1 MSLKELSTK
10 SRVAPMAMVL
20 LAGALGVTCS
30 ARETSTIDQSR
41 VDTVGQAASAKYN
54 WLQFGG
60 DSRHGNNNTMEST
73 ITAQNVGQLT
83 KLFQV
88 SLPETIEG
96 APVVLTNVST
106 SSGVHDVAY
115 MTTRSGYIVAM
126 DAYTGQTLWSAEPAN
141 MNITMSSPAID
152 PALTYVYSAG
162 LDGYIHKYAVG
173 TGAEVTT
180 GGWPELSTSK
190 IAVEKDGT
198 AITIGTSGGTNYLYM
213 GVGGYDGDGGDYQ
226 GHVTTIN
233 LQTGAQF
240 VFNAMCSNQNVHFT
254 TGSPDC
260 AGRQA
265 GIWAKAGLAF
275 DPTTNRLYA
284 GTGNGTFAPA
294 SNYWGDTIL
303 ALSPSGMGNG
313 ANPLDSYTPTNYQNL
328 QNSDLDLGSTNVLI
342 LPNGTSKYAHLALL
356 SGKDATL
363 RLINLDNMSGQG
375 AAGNVGGEIT
385 SVALQTGG
393 EVQNPISL
401 WINPADN
408 TTWAFVVSPSN
419 GINGV
424 HIVVDGSGN
433 PTIVPVWS
441 QGGGGGGAIVADNV
455 VYWASNNNFHA
466 LSPTTGAQL
475 WNSTIIGQ
483 IHWQAAAVANG
494 VVYIGDNGRELTAY
508 AISGSVGGGGSGS
521 SSGSTSG
528 SSSGSTSGTSSGS
541 TSGSS
546 SGSSGETALSRT
558 NWVASASVTGST
570 PSAALDGNT
579 GSRWTTGADMANG
592 MWFEVNM
599 QAAQTFNELTM
610 DSAGST
616 NDYARGYSV
625 YVSNDGATWGN
636 PIATG
641 TGAAALIT
649 VTFATQTAQY
659 IRVVQTGTATFWW
672 SIAEFNVYRSGGGGG
687 SGSASGTSSGST
699 SGSSS
704 GSSGETA
711 LSRTNWVA
719 SSSVTGSTPSAA
731 LDGNTGSRWTTGED
745 MANGMWFQVNMQ
757 SAQTFNEITMDSA
770 GSTNDY
776 ARGYSVYVSNDGAT
790 WGNPI
795 ATGTGAAAL
804 ITVTFPT
811 QTAQYIRVVQTG
823 TATFWWSIAE

>member
-1 MSLKELSTK
+1 MSARESSTT
-10 SRVAPMAMVL
+10 SRVAPIAAVL
-20 LAGALGVTCS
+20 VAGALGVTCS
-30 ARETSTIDQSR
+30 SRETPAIDQGR
-41 VDTVGQAASAKYN
+41 VDTVAQATSAKYN

-73 ITAQNVGQLT
+73 ITAQNVNQLT

-106 SSGVHDVAY
+106 PSGTHDVAY

-126 DAYTGQTLWSAEPAN
+126 DAYTGQTLWSAEPAD

-173 TGAEVTT
+173 TGVELTT

-190 IAVEKDGT
+190 ITVEKDGT

-226 GHVTTIN
+226 GHITTIN

-254 TGSPDC
+254 TGTPDC
-260 AGRQA
+260 AGQKS

-313 ANPLDSYTPTNYQNL
+313 ANPLDSYTPTNYQTL
-328 QNSDLDLGSTNVLI
+328 QNNDLDLGSTNVLI

-363 RLINLDNMSGQG
+363 RLINLDDMSGQG

-401 WINPADN
+401 WINPEDN
-408 TTWAFVVSPSN
+408 TTWAFIVSPSN

-424 HIVVDGSGN
+424 HIAVDGSGN

-483 IHWQAAAVANG
+483 IHWQAASVANG

-508 AISGSVGGGGSGS
+508 AIPGMVGGGGTSGS
-521 SSGSTSG
+521 TSGASSGSTSG
-528 SSSGSTSGTSSGS
+528 ASSGSTSGA
-541 TSGSS
+541 S

-558 NWVASASVTGST
+558 SWVASSSVTGST
-570 PSAALDGNT
+570 PSAALDGNSGTRWTT
-579 GSRWTTGADMANG
+579 GADMTNGMWFEVNMQSAQTFNEITMDSAGSANDYARGYAVYVSNDGSTWGNPVATGTGTAALITVTFPTQTAQYIEVVQTGTAAFWWSIAEFNVYSSGGGGTSGSTSGASSGTSSETALSRTNWVASSSVPGTTPSAALDGNSGTRWTTGADMANG

-599 QAAQTFNELTM
+599 Q
-610 DSAGST
+610 
-616 NDYARGYSV
+616 
-625 YVSNDGATWGN
+625 
-636 PIATG
+636 
-641 TGAAALIT
+641 
-649 VTFATQTAQY
+649 
-659 IRVVQTGTATFWW
+659 
-672 SIAEFNVYRSGGGGG
+672 
-687 SGSASGTSSGST
+687 
-699 SGSSS
+699 
-704 GSSGETA
+704 
-711 LSRTNWVA
+711 
-719 SSSVTGSTPSAA
+719 
-731 LDGNTGSRWTTGED
+731 
-745 MANGMWFQVNMQ
+745 

-770 GSTNDY
+770 GSANDY
-776 ARGYSVYVSNDGAT
+776 ARGYAVYVSNDGST
-790 WGNPI
+790 WGNPV
-795 ATGTGAAAL
+795 ATGTGTAAL

-811 QTAQYIRVVQTG
+811 QTAQYIEVVQTG
-823 TATFWWSIAE
+823 TAAFWWSIAEFNVYAP